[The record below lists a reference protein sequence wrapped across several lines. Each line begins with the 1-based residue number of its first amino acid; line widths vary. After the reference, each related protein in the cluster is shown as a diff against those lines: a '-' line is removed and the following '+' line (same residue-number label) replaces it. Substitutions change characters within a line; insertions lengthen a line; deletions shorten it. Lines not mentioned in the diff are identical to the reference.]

1 MTTHFTDAFDDAGR
15 TTLGANY
22 TVIGGG
28 WTVGS
33 GNAVSTGNIS
43 TAARSAGITGT
54 VGPIQHISGVVG
66 VLGTLYLFTHVGAT
80 GTISYGARLTSASV
94 SIVNASRTVVSGTSL
109 TVAAAIGDTVD
120 LYHNETTKTVT
131 VYYNGTLASTYTYTG
146 DFSANRAMAMG
157 TGSTGAGWSSI
168 TGDDIAAPG
177 TGGGTD
183 TTPPAVPAGLALT
196 PGVQS
201 LSFSFTAV
209 SDSDLDHYELR
220 YGTAN
225 PPTGTWVSIG
235 TATSGSQSGLAANV
249 TYYAQVRS
257 VDATGNISAASSVA
271 SATTTASTDTTAPT
285 VPTAV
290 DAVATSAT
298 QVAVTWTASTD
309 AVGVTG
315 YRVLRDGILIG
326 TPTATSYT
334 DTTVS
339 ASSSYTYT
347 VQAYDAAG
355 NVSASSTG
363 DTVTTPAAS
372 GDVSAPTVTL
382 GSPSSGATL
391 TGTVAVTGTASDNTG
406 VTSVS
411 ILLNGSSV
419 LGFATI
425 TGGSWSYS
433 WNTTT
438 TANGTWSLT
447 ARAAD
452 AAGNLTSTSAISVT
466 VSNAVNVA
474 DPAAVILEPGH
485 RLTYWNGT
493 QELPVRVDGFTEQ
506 ANAYQYE
513 GVDGIFLG
521 DSIGDMPGNVP
532 ISPGARYDQR
542 LATRLKLFSRTNR
555 HVNGDTVQDAAL
567 RAIGT
572 SKPFA
577 VPQYGLVVV
586 VAGTNDVG
594 FHHGQAAG
602 LTGYSHG
609 VRTIASLCR
618 AASIIPS
625 ASATSVTGTWTTVT
639 STAGSGGSYRG
650 ATAPGASMT
659 FTFTGTDASVV
670 LVGPSDGTGSAFQV
684 SVDGAVK
691 FTGTTIN
698 QALPTANFTTS
709 VFPVC
714 VLLRGLGSGSHT
726 VVVTHTGASGN
737 PLGVNALLPWGTAPA
752 QLCILEPIKASTA
765 GWANYPTPRP
775 VDADVDPYRTRLAQV
790 IAEFPQ
796 GGSLIIA
803 TPDAL
808 EGKNATH
815 AGSDN
820 LHPNDRGH
828 SVLAQILNT
837 VLQTTTWRNGLN
849 RSIRAV

>member
-1 MTTHFTDAFDDAGR
+1 MTTHFTDGFDEAGR

-66 VLGTLYLFTHVGAT
+66 VIGTLYLFTHVGAT
-80 GTISYGARLTSASV
+80 GTLSYGVRLTSASIA
-94 SIVNASRTVVSGTSL
+94 IVNASRTVVSGTSV
-109 TVAAAIGDTVD
+109 TVAGAAGDVVD

-131 VYYNGTLASTYTYTG
+131 AYRNGVLATQYVYTG

-168 TGDDIAAPG
+168 TGDDSPVPTAA
-177 TGGGTD
+177 D
-183 TTPPAVPAGLALT
+183 TTPPDVPAGLTMTA
-196 PGVQS
+196 GVQS
-201 LSFSFTAV
+201 LSFAFTGV
-209 SDSDLDHYELR
+209 GNPDLDHYERR
-220 YGTAN
+220 YGTSN
-225 PPTGTWVSIG
+225 PPTGSWVSIG
-235 TATSGSQSGLAANV
+235 TATSGTLTGLGADL
-249 TYYAQVRS
+249 TYYLQVRS
-257 VDATGNISAASSVA
+257 VDATGNTSNASSVV
-271 SATTTASTDTTAPT
+271 SATTTAATDTTAPT
-285 VPTAV
+285 VPGSV
-290 DAVATSAT
+290 SAVAASAT
-298 QVAVTWTASTD
+298 RVNVTWTASTD

-315 YRVLRDGILIG
+315 YRVLRDGVLVG
-326 TPTATSYT
+326 TPTTTTYA

-339 ASSSYTYT
+339 ASTSYTYT
-347 VQAYDAAG
+347 VQAVDAAG
-355 NVSASSTG
+355 NVSASSSG
-363 DTVTTPAAS
+363 STVTTPAAS
-372 GDVSAPTVTL
+372 GDVTSPTVTL
-382 GSPSSGATL
+382 GSPSTGSTL
-391 TGTVAVTGTASDNTG
+391 TGTVTVTGTAADNVG

-411 ILLNGSSV
+411 LLLNGSSV

-452 AAGNLTSTSAISVT
+452 AAGNLTSTAAVSVT
-466 VSNAVNVA
+466 VSNAENVA

-513 GVDGIFLG
+513 GVAGVFLG
-521 DSIGDMPGNVP
+521 DSIGDMPGNVV
-532 ISPGARYDQR
+532 ISPGSRFDQR
-542 LATRLKLFSRTNR
+542 LTRRLGLFSSTNR
-555 HVNGDTVQDAAL
+555 HVGGDTVQDAAL

-577 VPQYGLVVV
+577 VPQYGLVVL

-602 LTGYSHG
+602 LAGYSHG

-625 ASATSVTGTWTTVT
+625 ASATSVTGTWSTVT
-639 STAGSGGSYRG
+639 SSAGSGGSYR
-650 ATAPGASMT
+650 ASTAPGASMT
-659 FTFTGTDASVV
+659 FTFTGTDASVI
-670 LVGPSDGTGSAFQV
+670 LAGPSDGTGSAFQV

-691 FTGTTIN
+691 YTGTTAN

-726 VVVTHTGASGN
+726 VVVTHTGGSGD
-737 PLGVNALLPWGTAPA
+737 PLGVNAVLPWATAPA

-765 GWANYPTPRP
+765 GWANYPVPRP

-790 IAEFPQ
+790 LAEFPQ

-828 SVLAQILNT
+828 SVLAQILHT